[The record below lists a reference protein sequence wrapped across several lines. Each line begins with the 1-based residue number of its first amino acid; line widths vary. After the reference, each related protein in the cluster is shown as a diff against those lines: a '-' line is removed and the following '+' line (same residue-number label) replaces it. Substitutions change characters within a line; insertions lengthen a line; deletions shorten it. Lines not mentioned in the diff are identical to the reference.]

1 MEFTR
6 KLGLHLICCQDVYEN
21 VSFDRTKKVAVIFD
35 DRSFLARF
43 SLGLVMS
50 FIVIKMSLASQLRGY
65 CILVNLEKYSR
76 G

>member
-35 DRSFLARF
+35 DRSLF
-43 SLGLVMS
+43 SEIFTRACDELH
-50 FIVIKMSLASQLRGY
+50 
-65 CILVNLEKYSR
+65 CN
-76 G
+76 